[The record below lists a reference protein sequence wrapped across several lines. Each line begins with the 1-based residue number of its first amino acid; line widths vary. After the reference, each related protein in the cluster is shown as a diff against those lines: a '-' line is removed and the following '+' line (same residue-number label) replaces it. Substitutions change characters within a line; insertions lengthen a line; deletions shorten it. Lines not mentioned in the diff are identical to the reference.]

1 MSLKNETVET
11 RLDNIEEIKYYLFAE
26 IDVSKTLKNIKYCYA
41 QACEL
46 LDSIK
51 AVLVFEKLHAK
62 RKKALEEAGISYYL
76 QSGEMRIV

>member
-26 IDVSKTLKNIKYCYA
+26 IDASKTLKNIKYCYA

-51 AVLVFEKLHAK
+51 VVLVFEKLHAK
-62 RKKALEEAGISYYL
+62 RK
-76 QSGEMRIV
+76 RR